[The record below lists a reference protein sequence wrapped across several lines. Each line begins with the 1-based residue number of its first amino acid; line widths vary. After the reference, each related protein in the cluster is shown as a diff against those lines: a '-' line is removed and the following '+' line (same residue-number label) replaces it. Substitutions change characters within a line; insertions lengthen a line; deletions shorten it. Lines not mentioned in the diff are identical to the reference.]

1 MKQAQSVNVNFD
13 AVRGGFMFLRGC
25 ACLALQRFEQGG
37 LADVA
42 FADQHQF
49 GFVERLGVLFET
61 AELGFDCVQTLFVCA
76 LQGGVEGVVF
86 ESDPFQMLQFNEGRG
101 EVGKIIFS

>member
-1 MKQAQSVNVNFD
+1 MNVNFN
-13 AVRGGFMFLRGC
+13 AVRGGFMFPRC
-25 ACLALQRFEQGG
+25 TSRLALQRFEQSG

-49 GFVERLGVLFET
+49 GFVEWLGVFLKT
-61 AELGFDCVQTLFVCA
+61 AQVCLDCVQTLIVCA

-86 ESDPFQMLQFNEGRG
+86 EFECFQMLKLGD
-101 EVGKIIFS
+101 